1 MHGTATGQ
9 GKGKSV
15 IVHLGEWVCTK
26 KKEKYV
32 RKRNTDVASDYS
44 TDLAAKGFANEI
56 RDGKSFPN
64 KSFY

>member
-1 MHGTATGQ
+1 MVQRPGRE
-9 GKGKSV
+9 KENRSS
-15 IVHLGEWVCTK
+15 CTLASGFVRK

-44 TDLAAKGFANEI
+44 TDLAAKGFASEI